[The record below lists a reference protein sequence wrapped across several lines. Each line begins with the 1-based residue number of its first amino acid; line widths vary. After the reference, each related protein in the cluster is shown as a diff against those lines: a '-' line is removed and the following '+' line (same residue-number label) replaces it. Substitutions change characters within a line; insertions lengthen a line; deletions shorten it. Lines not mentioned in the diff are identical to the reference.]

1 MIGLELIKQYQTNG
15 INYDVTTE
23 DIIKKLEDWHH
34 RFGITISDVSYDQV
48 TVSFQVLPDN
58 LQEMAIEIYEFCP
71 DIIDQGFG
79 CMDDMLAMMSESGQ
93 EIDEYTK
100 ALLVGVDLDNPDFG
114 LKILINALKREKKVS
129 LWWD

>member
-1 MIGLELIKQYQTNG
+1 MINLDLIKQYQTNG

-23 DIIKKLEDWHH
+23 DIINKLEDWER

-48 TVSFQVLPDN
+48 TVYFQTLPDN
-58 LQEMAIEIYEFCP
+58 LQEIAIELYEFCP

-79 CMDDMLAMMSESGQ
+79 CMDDMLAMMLESGQ
-93 EIDEYTK
+93 EIDEHTR
-100 ALLVGVDLDNPDFG
+100 LLLEGVDLDNPDFG
-114 LKILINALKREKKVS
+114 LKILGNALKIEKKVS